1 MHQATWPCSP
11 CSELLGYHEIWVLH
25 GRGSCVEWLTDFF
38 SIVLEQPAAGKATA
52 EGGKPPPWEK
62 RKKKKMVW
70 APPPPPPKK
79 KTRRGENTLREER
92 ALERCTGIA
101 HYFPGVRC
109 QRLQMTG
116 DRRRCQCISVNYDCN
131 KTLCVWRRGLNKY
144 VSCTSRDIALIIIM
158 AIFLY

>member
-38 SIVLEQPAAGKATA
+38 SIVLEQPPAAAAGAVPSPSWWKSNETQ
-52 EGGKPPPWEK
+52 
-62 RKKKKMVW
+62 MVCD
-70 APPPPPPKK
+70 PPPPKK

>member
-11 CSELLGYHEIWVLH
+11 CSVLLGYHVIWVLH
-25 GRGSCVEWLTDFF
+25 GRGSCVKWLTDFF
-38 SIVLEQPAAGKATA
+38 FHSAGTTSSSSSSSSVSSAVTLLVKEQWNTNG
-52 EGGKPPPWEK
+52 
-62 RKKKKMVW
+62 VW
-70 APPPPPPKK
+70 PPPPK
-79 KTRRGENTLREER
+79 TRREDNTLREAR

-101 HYFPGVRC
+101 DYFPGDRW

-116 DRRRCQCISVNYDCN
+116 DRRRCQYISVNYDCN
-131 KTLCVWRRGLNKY
+131 KTQCVWRRGLNKY